1 MRSADQNK
9 NWYVSRFESFE
20 KSLNGEAS
28 SKIHTVRKAA
38 IARFAE
44 LGFPTTRDEEWKYTD
59 ISSFAGV
66 QFEPVVKDK
75 QDYSTVNDVKEFL
88 FQNSGFS
95 RLVFVNG
102 QYAKRLSS
110 NPSLPPGVI
119 VGSLAEALKNEN
131 GVVHEHLA
139 RHARY
144 EKNAFVA
151 LSTAFLKDGAYIFV
165 PNGVILGTPVHVLH
179 VSTGFGKDLASHPRN
194 LIIAGANSQMTVIE
208 SYVSLSNDRYFTNT
222 VTEIVLG
229 ENAVIE
235 HEKLQMESPRALHVG
250 LTHVQQARNSQ
261 FISNSMSFGGELVRN
276 NITAILDGEGAECT
290 LNGLYHGS
298 GNQLVDNHTAIDHV
312 KPNCSS
318 HELYKGIMEG
328 TSKGVFNG
336 KIIVR
341 EEAQKT
347 DAKQTNKNLILSE
360 GATVDTKP
368 QLEIFA
374 NDVKCT
380 HGATIGQLDDESIF
394 YLRSRGVGL
403 DEARTMLIY
412 AFAGEVVER
421 VGAAAVR
428 DRVDRI
434 LHERLAR

>member
-20 KSLNGEAS
+20 KSLNGEAG
-28 SKIHTVRKAA
+28 SKIHSVRKAA

-59 ISSFAGV
+59 ISSFTGV
-66 QFEPVVKDK
+66 QFDPVVKD
-75 QDYSTVNDVKEFL
+75 QPDNPAMNDVKRFL
-88 FQNSGFS
+88 FEDSGYPL
-95 RLVFVNG
+95 LVFVNG
-102 QYAKRLSS
+102 QYASHLSS
-110 NPSLPPGVI
+110 VPSLPQGVI
-119 VGSLAEALKNEN
+119 VGRLADALKNEN

-144 EKNAFVA
+144 EKNAFTA
-151 LSTAFLKDGAYIFV
+151 LSTAFLKDGACI
-165 PNGVILGTPVHVLH
+165 VIPKGAILETPVHVLH
-179 VSTGFGKDLASHPRN
+179 VSTGAGKELASHPRN
-194 LIIAGANSQMTVIE
+194 LIIAGADSQAKVIE
-208 SYVSLSNDRYFTNT
+208 SYVSLSDGRYFTNA

-229 ENAVIE
+229 ENAVVE
-235 HEKLQMESPRALHVG
+235 HEKLQMESTGALHVG
-250 LTHVQQARNSQ
+250 LTHVAQARSSN
-261 FISNSMSFGGELVRN
+261 FVSNSMNFGGELVRN
-276 NITAILDGEGAECT
+276 SIVAILDGEGAECT
-290 LNGLYHGS
+290 LNGLYHVA
-298 GNQLVDNHTAIDHV
+298 GNQLIDNHTVIDHA
-312 KPNCSS
+312 KPKCNS
-318 HELYKGIMEG
+318 HEMYKGIMDG
-328 TSKGVFNG
+328 KSRGVFNG

-341 EEAQKT
+341 EDAQKT

-394 YLRSRGVGL
+394 YLRSRGVGV
-403 DEARTMLIY
+403 DDARAILIY

-421 VGAAAVR
+421 VGVAAVR
-428 DRVDRI
+428 ERLDRI

>member
-59 ISSFAGV
+59 ISSFTGV
-66 QFEPVVKDK
+66 QFDPVVKDK
-75 QDYSTVNDVKEFL
+75 QDHPAIDDVQRFL
-88 FQNSGFS
+88 FKNEGYS
-95 RLVFVNG
+95 RLTFING
-102 QYAKRLSS
+102 QYAKHLSS
-110 NPSLPPGVI
+110 IPSLPHGVI
-119 VGSLAEALKNEN
+119 VGSLAEAMKNEN

-144 EKNAFVA
+144 EKNAFAA
-151 LSTAFLKDGAYIFV
+151 LSTAFLKDGAYIV
-165 PNGVILGTPVHVLH
+165 IPKGVILGTPVHVLH
-179 VSTGFGKDLASHPRN
+179 VSTGAGKELASHPRN
-194 LIIAGANSQMTVIE
+194 LIVAGSDSQATVIE
-208 SYVSLSNDRYFTNT
+208 SYVSLSNDRYFTNA

-229 ENAVIE
+229 ENSVIE

-250 LTHVQQARNSQ
+250 LTHVQQARNSHL
-261 FISNSMSFGGELVRN
+261 ISNSVSFGGELVRN

-298 GNQLVDNHTAIDHV
+298 DNQLVDNHTAIDHV